1 LGLVE
6 SRPIDELDL
15 CGGDAALDF
24 VNTLGGL
31 REGPWDDEWLLDYRH
46 LAAWSRHAG
55 LLAEPSVDRLLERA
69 AARPDLAD
77 RALRDAITLRE
88 ALYRVFAAHARRE
101 PAAPRDLATVA
112 TAYRDALANARLVP
126 ELQRHE
132 WAWEV
137 DEDLRRPL
145 WPVAHAAVQLLRSER
160 LGRLRQCGH
169 CRWLFLDAS
178 KNRSRRWCS
187 MAHCGSDAK
196 VRRAR
201 ARRHATRRTTPR

>member
-1 LGLVE
+1 LVE
-6 SRPIDELDL
+6 SRSIDELDL
-15 CGGDAALDF
+15 CGGHPALDF

-46 LAAWSRHAG
+46 LATWSRHAE

-69 AARPDLAD
+69 TARPDEAD
-77 RALRDAITLRE
+77 HALRDAITLRE
-88 ALYRVFAAHARRE
+88 ALYRIFAANVRYE
-101 PAAPRDLATVA
+101 PAAAEDLATVA
-112 TAYRDALANARLVP
+112 TTYREALANARLVP
-126 ELQRHE
+126 QRE
-132 WAWEV
+132 RADWAW
-137 DEDLRRPL
+137 DAGEDLRRPL
-145 WPVAHAAVQLLRSER
+145 WPIAHAAVDLLRSER

-187 MAHCGSDAK
+187 MAHCGTDAK

-201 ARRHATRRTTPR
+201 ARRATRSIE

>member
-1 LGLVE
+1 ME
-6 SRPIDELDL
+6 SRPIEELDL
-15 CGGDAALDF
+15 CGGNPALDF
-24 VNTLGGL
+24 VNTLGGV
-31 REGPWDDEWLLDYRH
+31 RDGPWDDEWLLDFRH

-55 LLAEPSVDRLLERA
+55 LLPEPTVARLLERA
-69 AARPDLAD
+69 AAEPHHAHQAHGD
-77 RALRDAITLRE
+77 ALTLRE
-88 ALYRVFAAHARRE
+88 AMYRIFAAHARRS
-101 PAAPRDLATVA
+101 PAASGDLAA
-112 TAYRDALANARLVP
+112 LAAAYREALANARLVP
-126 ELQRHE
+126 RQQRTD
-132 WAWEV
+132 WAWDA

-145 WPVAHAAVQLLRSER
+145 WPVAHAAVDLLRSER

-201 ARRHATRRTTPR
+201 ARRHASTRPG

>member
-1 LGLVE
+1 LVE
-6 SRPIDELDL
+6 SRRIEGLDL
-15 CGGDAALDF
+15 CGGDPALDF
-24 VNTLGGL
+24 VNTLGGV
-31 REGPWDDEWLLDYRH
+31 REGPWDDEWLPDYGH

-55 LLAEPSVDRLLERA
+55 LLTEATVARLLERA
-69 AARPDLAD
+69 AAEPHHARLAH
-77 RALRDAITLRE
+77 RDAVALRE
-88 ALYRVFAAHARRE
+88 AAYRVFAAHAHGA
-101 PAAPRDLATVA
+101 PAAVGDLAA
-112 TAYRDALANARLVP
+112 LAAPYREALANARLVP
-126 ELQRHE
+126 RQQRND
-132 WAWEV
+132 WAWDA

-145 WPVAHAAVQLLRSER
+145 WPVAHATVELLRSER

-201 ARRHATRRTTPR
+201 ARRHASTRPG